1 MLDTGLNKYYP
12 IRDFKSSYTR
22 NAGHTIALSTPKAP
36 IQNVVAV
43 EMKYMAAPM
52 NPSPYTAPL
61 GVLLQQF
68 FIIFIK
74 IIYIFL
80 NDIYITY
87 IDATTAIDINR
98 VRYV

>member
-1 MLDTGLNKYYP
+1 MIKKGGCTAPFLLNPGLNKYYP
-12 IRDFKSSYTR
+12 IRDFKSSNTK
-22 NAGHTIALSTPKAP
+22 NAGHTIAFSTPNAP

-68 FIIFIK
+68 FI
-74 IIYIFL
+74 
-80 NDIYITY
+80 N
-87 IDATTAIDINR
+87 
-98 VRYV
+98 